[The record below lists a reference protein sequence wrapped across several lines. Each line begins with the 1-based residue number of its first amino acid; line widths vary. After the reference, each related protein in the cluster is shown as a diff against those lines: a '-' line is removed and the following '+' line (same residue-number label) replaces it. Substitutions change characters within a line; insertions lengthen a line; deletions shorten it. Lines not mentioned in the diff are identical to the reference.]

1 MTGATVDRNKDERG
15 LLGQGVLA
23 IWCDMAPE
31 SDEAFNTWYTHEHL
45 PERVGVPGFL
55 RGRRYVR
62 DDQYGT
68 EGQRYLT
75 FYEATDTAVF
85 SSPAYLERLNN
96 PTPLT
101 RTMAPQLLNAKRTV
115 LGVNTSVGQGVGKQL
130 TMVEFGP
137 TDARAV
143 SEWVSSSLVP
153 EALSRFELTGLH
165 LLVPDE
171 AATKAK
177 EGTQEARGVTRA
189 MAQWVLLL
197 EGTRG
202 VPDIVGEL
210 VLGSDGL
217 QSQGVAETPTSIT
230 YEYSVSLLSPDLQ
243 AGRGGVA
250 SS

>member
-1 MTGATVDRNKDERG
+1 MQWDEGDRG

-31 SDEAFNTWYTHEHL
+31 SDDQFNAWYTHEHL

-55 RGRRYVR
+55 RGRRYIR
-62 DDQYGT
+62 DDRHGVD
-68 EGQRYLT
+68 GQRYLA

-101 RTMAPQLLNAKRTV
+101 RTMAPRLENAKRTV
-115 LGVNTSVGQGVGKQL
+115 LSVQASYGRGVGREL
-130 TMVEFGP
+130 TIVEFGP
-137 TDARAV
+137 TDAGAV

-153 EALSRFELTGLH
+153 QALSRPQLTGLH

-189 MAQWVLLL
+189 MAQWVLVM
-197 EGTRG
+197 EGTGG
-202 VPDIVGEL
+202 VPDVAAEL
-210 VLGSDGL
+210 VLGADGL
-217 QSQGVAETPTSIT
+217 ASHGASGTPTSIT
-230 YEYSVSLLSPDLQ
+230 YEYTVSLLSPDLHTGPG
-243 AGRGGVA
+243 AAAA
-250 SS
+250 S